1 MFGQKKK
8 LDALKAEQAKKLA
21 ALEAQNQQKID
32 ALTAEHQEALTA
44 LGDSKDEQ
52 QADAL
57 TEQQAA
63 LTTQFQQG
71 IQLLTDAAKQLN
83 VPEAV
88 PDALTQLQA
97 LASKDA
103 TFTPEQVTQIKGLLT
118 DAADQKSQEQAI
130 QEDAQDGGG
139 DFDSEL
145 DAAFDAINTQQT
157 QPGGDAYVS

>member
-8 LDALKAEQAKKLA
+8 LDALKAEQADKLA
-21 ALEAQNQQKID
+21 ALEAENQQKID
-32 ALTAEHQEALTA
+32 DLKAEHQQALTA
-44 LGDSKDEQ
+44 LGERKDEQ

-63 LTTQFQQG
+63 LTAQFQEG

-88 PDALTQLQA
+88 PEALTRLQA
-97 LASKDA
+97 LASNDE
-103 TFTPEQVTQIKGLLT
+103 TFTPEQITQLKGLLT

-139 DFDSEL
+139 DFDSAL
-145 DAAFDAINTQQT
+145 NAAFDAINTQQT
-157 QPGGDAYVS
+157 QHGGDGYVS